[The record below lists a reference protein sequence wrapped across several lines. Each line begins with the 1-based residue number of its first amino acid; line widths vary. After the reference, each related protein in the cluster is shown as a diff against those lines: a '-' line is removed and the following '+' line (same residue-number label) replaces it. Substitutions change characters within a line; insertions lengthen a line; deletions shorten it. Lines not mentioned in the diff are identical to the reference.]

1 MLVAV
6 TALTLLLGLAV
17 GSFLNV
23 VAWRL
28 PRGESLSH
36 PGSHCPGCDHP
47 VRARD
52 NVPVLSW
59 LLLRGRC
66 RDCGV
71 AISRRYPIVEAGTA
85 LLWAAVVVA
94 FWGDEARI
102 ALGIGLVTLMVPVI
116 LIDYDFRIIPNKL
129 TAPFAVLAI
138 VLGVALDLDGVPE
151 QLIAGAAAGGFF
163 LLAALAYPRGMG
175 MGDVKLAGVMGLYL
189 GRAVAPA
196 IFLGL
201 IGGVVVGGI
210 IIARLGSAQGRKTA
224 VPFGPFLAAGSLIA
238 LFVGDALVDAYTDT
252 F

>member
-1 MLVAV
+1 MLATSVL
-6 TALTLLLGLAV
+6 ALFVGLAV

-28 PRGESLSH
+28 PRGESLAH
-36 PGSHCPGCDHP
+36 PPSHCPGCGHP
-47 VRARD
+47 VRPRD
-52 NVPVLSW
+52 NVPILSW

-66 RDCGV
+66 RDCGTS
-71 AISRRYPIVEAGTA
+71 ISKRYPLVEGCTA
-85 LLWAAVVVA
+85 LLWVAVVVVA
-94 FWGDEARI
+94 WDDAARI
-102 ALGIGLVTLMVPVI
+102 ALGIALMTLMVPVV

-129 TAPFAVLAI
+129 TAPFAALALVI
-138 VLGVALDLDGVPE
+138 GLALDLDGVPE
-151 QLIAGAAAGGFF
+151 QLIAAAAAGGFF

-201 IGGVVVGGI
+201 IGGVLVGAL
-210 IIARLGSAQGRKTA
+210 IIARVGAAAGRKTA
-224 VPFGPFLAAGSLIA
+224 VPFGPFLAAGAVIA
-238 LFVGDALVDAYTDT
+238 FFVGDALVDAYTRT